1 MKLTSAVVW
10 RQILGLLLFS
20 TIGAVL
26 GGCSEALPP
35 QDVANRFWRAVVAQQ
50 PATIARYV
58 VARDR
63 ALLDQDS
70 SVLPISAYELGRI
83 VIEEGR
89 ASISTQVTLDG
100 DTPLTLEVETR
111 LIAEEAGWRVD
122 YQETVAAISTQGE
135 LARVIEKIGAIGET
149 VRRGVEQSADEMKRA
164 LPTIERELSRLEAE
178 ISQRVP
184 ELRSKLE
191 AFAKSLED
199 ALERGWP
206 ETDRPPPTPESI
218 PEPNATIAL

>member
-1 MKLTSAVVW
+1 MNLTRADCA
-10 RQILGLLLFS
+10 RIPGLLLLVAC
-20 TIGAVL
+20 AVL
-26 GGCSEALPP
+26 GACSEPLPP
-35 QDVANRFWRAVVAQQ
+35 QDVADRFWRAVVAQQ

-70 SVLPISAYELGRI
+70 SILPISAYELGRI
-83 VIEEGR
+83 VIDDAR
-89 ASISTQVTLDG
+89 ASVSTQVTLDG
-100 DTPLTLEVETR
+100 DTPVTLGIETR
-111 LIAEEAGWRVD
+111 LIEEEAGWRVD
-122 YQETVAAISTQGE
+122 YQETVAALSAQGD

-184 ELRSKLE
+184 ELRSRLE
-191 AFAKSLED
+191 AFAKSIED
-199 ALERGWP
+199 ALRRAPPAMEQPAPSP
-206 ETDRPPPTPESI
+206 EPMPD
-218 PEPNATIAL
+218 PNATIAL